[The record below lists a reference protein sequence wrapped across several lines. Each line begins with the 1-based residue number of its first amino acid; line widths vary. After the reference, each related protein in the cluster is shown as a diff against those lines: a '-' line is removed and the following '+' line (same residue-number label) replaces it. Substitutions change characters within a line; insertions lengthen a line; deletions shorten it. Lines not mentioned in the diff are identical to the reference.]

1 MPRRRAQNTRP
12 QMFLPSKRL
21 FSDQVPHG
29 LRSSSCITVLK
40 ITLRHNYWRKV
51 RTLSKISQKNYKENR
66 AKLLAKLTSL
76 RISSFS
82 ALTIL
87 LRSSLTSISSWI
99 SLLLSSRACFTLQNV
114 WTLITSNLDS
124 LWESKKW
131 FRDDSSSIKRKC
143 MFLYK
148 AKNVYYAP
156 SEYWN
161 AGTVYPITIS
171 SLYINKSGN

>member
-1 MPRRRAQNTRP
+1 MLLALAVNVLLNLFNRMVICSRIVQKANNACMPRRRAQNTRP

-40 ITLRHNYWRKV
+40 MTLRHNYWRKV
-51 RTLSKISQKNYKENR
+51 RILSKISQKNYKENR

-87 LRSSLTSISSWI
+87 LRSSLTSISS
-99 SLLLSSRACFTLQNV
+99 
-114 WTLITSNLDS
+114 
-124 LWESKKW
+124 
-131 FRDDSSSIKRKC
+131 
-143 MFLYK
+143 
-148 AKNVYYAP
+148 
-156 SEYWN
+156 
-161 AGTVYPITIS
+161 
-171 SLYINKSGN
+171 